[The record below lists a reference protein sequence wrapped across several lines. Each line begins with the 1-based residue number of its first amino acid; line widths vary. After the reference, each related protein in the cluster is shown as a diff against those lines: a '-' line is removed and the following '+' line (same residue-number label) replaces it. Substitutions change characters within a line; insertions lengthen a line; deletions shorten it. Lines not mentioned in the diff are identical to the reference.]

1 MGPLGSCN
9 WLQVKHNTPCQG
21 TGCFG
26 LGEGLQG
33 HSNDCS
39 IMPTRR
45 LCKRWYVF
53 FCLRDEWLQCHSNDS
68 SFGLRLRMAHCY
80 QEANTYT
87 WLHLPF
93 GMFAP
98 ESPRRR
104 ILYRHPALKCAT
116 VHNLQIKR
124 ELHIGNINRGLGSAP
139 CAGIASLC
147 KVM

>member
-1 MGPLGSCN
+1 ML
-9 WLQVKHNTPCQG
+9 HNAHPPAMQALVC
-21 TGCFG
+21 
-26 LGEGLQG
+26 
-33 HSNDCS
+33 
-39 IMPTRR
+39 
-45 LCKRWYVF
+45 F

-124 ELHIGNINRGLGSAP
+124 ELHIGNINRAIAFDTLFKINQCRAMPRVAILWGCSSRNTRPAQKKEKW
-139 CAGIASLC
+139 AGI
-147 KVM
+147 KYVR